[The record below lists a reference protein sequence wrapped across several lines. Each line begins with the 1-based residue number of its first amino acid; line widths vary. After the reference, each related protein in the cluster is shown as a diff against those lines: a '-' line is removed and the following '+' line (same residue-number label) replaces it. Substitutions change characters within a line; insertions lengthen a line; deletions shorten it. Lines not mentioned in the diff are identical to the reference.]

1 MKEEINRAVRQHVL
15 ELIRSFLTKEE
26 WKYVEEKFCR
36 SIQKYSYNKLI
47 RLIWEYAPKGIFII
61 ILGERDFYD
70 IFLITVEEKKIA
82 GKIPERVQDTNY
94 DFSQEV
100 KKIRNLIKEIKSEKV
115 KS

>member
-36 SIQKYSYNKLI
+36 SIQRYSYN
-47 RLIWEYAPKGIFII
+47 RLTRLVWEYPPKGVFVR

-70 IFLITVEEKKIA
+70 IFLMTVKEKKIA
-82 GKIPERVQDTNY
+82 GKIPERVKDTDY

-100 KKIRNLIKEIKSEKV
+100 KKIRNLIKEIKSKKV
-115 KS
+115 